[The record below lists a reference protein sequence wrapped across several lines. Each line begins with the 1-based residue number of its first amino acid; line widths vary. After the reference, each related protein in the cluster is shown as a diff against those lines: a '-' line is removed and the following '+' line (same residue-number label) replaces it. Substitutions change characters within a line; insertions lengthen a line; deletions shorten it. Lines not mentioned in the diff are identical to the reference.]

1 MDDTTIKL
9 IEQSLGVKVHGASFG
24 VTWILLNWLGS
35 RVKISAIPNEYI
47 PAILV
52 AVGGVVYL
60 STSWLLSNPFDK
72 SQILVGLAAGF
83 VAVGSHQAVV
93 RTKQAI
99 TGEAPKEPPK
109 DPPVTTP

>member
-9 IEQSLGVKVHGASFG
+9 IEQSLGVKVHGASFA
-24 VTWILLNWLGS
+24 VTWILLNWFGKW
-35 RVKISAIPNEYI
+35 VKNSAIPNDFI

-52 AVGGVVYL
+52 AGGGVVYV

-83 VAVGSHQAVV
+83 VAVGSHQALV
-93 RTKQAI
+93 RTKQVI
-99 TGEAPKEPPK
+99 TGEPLKEAPK

>member
-9 IEQSLGVKVHGASFG
+9 IEQSLGVKVHGGSFIA
-24 VTWILLNWLGS
+24 TWFVLNWLGS
-35 RVKISAIPNEYI
+35 KVKISAIPNEFI

-52 AVGGVVYL
+52 AVGGVVYV

-72 SQILVGLAAGF
+72 SQILVGLATGF
-83 VAVGSHQAVV
+83 VAVGSHQALV
-93 RTKQAI
+93 RTKQAF
-99 TGEAPKEPPK
+99 TGEPPKEAAK